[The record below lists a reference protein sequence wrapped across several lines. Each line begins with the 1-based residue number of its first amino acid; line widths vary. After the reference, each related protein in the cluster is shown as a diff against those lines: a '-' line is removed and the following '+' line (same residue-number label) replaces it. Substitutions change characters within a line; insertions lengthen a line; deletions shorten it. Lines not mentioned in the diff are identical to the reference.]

1 MAELVAGFCL
11 PHDPLMASVPKI
23 NEQAKADKVYE
34 ALEEVNRRIKAMNVD
49 TVIVIGDDHYCN
61 FGPHCLPQYL
71 IAVGDADG
79 PREPWLGVDRY
90 PVELDTPLATHIM
103 NFGFDH
109 GFDWA
114 VARNITLEHGTMIP
128 IHYAVKP
135 NESGIKSI
143 PIYTAAGVEPLLRTR
158 RAYELGQM
166 IGNAVADYDDA
177 RRVAV
182 FGTGGISHWVGTAE
196 MGRVN
201 EEFDRMVLDTVTAGD
216 VEELIALSDEYL
228 VNTAGNGSLE
238 IRNWIMAMGCAGATG
253 AELICYEPVPE
264 WICGM
269 GVTELKLAG

>member
-201 EEFDRMVLDTVTAGD
+201 EGLNN
-216 VEELIALSDEYL
+216 L
-228 VNTAGNGSLE
+228 
-238 IRNWIMAMGCAGATG
+238 
-253 AELICYEPVPE
+253 
-264 WICGM
+264 
-269 GVTELKLAG
+269 